1 MNYYMTGKH
10 DPLEEALKRGFSLHA
25 DRQENMA
32 SESINTQEENY
43 EPALTYTHPIYPIY
57 RSIDELPSIP
67 GVKELKTFLGISRAG
82 AYQLLHREDFPTL
95 HIASRLLVP
104 KDKLLEWIEQNINR
118 VDRRYGW

>member
-1 MNYYMTGKH
+1 MYFYMTGEH
-10 DPLEEALKRGFSLHA
+10 ATLEDALKRGLA
-25 DRQENMA
+25 IAAEKQENQA
-32 SESINTQEENY
+32 SESINAQKESN
-43 EPALTYTHPIYPIY
+43 EPALTNSRPIY
-57 RSIDELPSIP
+57 RSIDELPSIL

-95 HIASRLLVP
+95 HVASRLLVP